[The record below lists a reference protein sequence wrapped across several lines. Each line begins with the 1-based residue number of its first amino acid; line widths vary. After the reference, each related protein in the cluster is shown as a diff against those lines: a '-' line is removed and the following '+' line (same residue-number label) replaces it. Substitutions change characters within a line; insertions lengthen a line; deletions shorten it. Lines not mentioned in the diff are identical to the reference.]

1 MASWVNSR
9 SILSC
14 GSITWA
20 CLACTPKNEASNLDK
35 SFSFPVRAALNFIQY
50 ANACVQTIAAL
61 EPGAKVKNE
70 DVLRITDE
78 DYSSYIS
85 NTNIKK
91 KLKPLNKAI
100 DDMLARLCVRKS
112 TALSSW

>member
-1 MASWVNSR
+1 MPISVALVELWSKYTV
-9 SILSC
+9 
-14 GSITWA
+14 GA
-20 CLACTPKNEASNLDK
+20 LDLDH
-35 SFSFPVRAALNFIQY
+35 SM
-50 ANACVQTIAAL
+50 
-61 EPGAKVKNE
+61 GAKVKNE

-100 DDMLARLCVRKS
+100 DDMLARLCEEQTPEHQHGPVMELFKS
-112 TALSSW
+112 EDYFQAKDTGE